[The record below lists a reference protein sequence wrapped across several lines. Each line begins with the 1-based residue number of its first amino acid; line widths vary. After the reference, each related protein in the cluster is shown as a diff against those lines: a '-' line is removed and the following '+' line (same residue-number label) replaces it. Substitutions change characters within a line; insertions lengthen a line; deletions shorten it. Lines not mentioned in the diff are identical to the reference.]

1 MTRGEK
7 QIPRRARD
15 SGLDTKR
22 RILAIAQE
30 MFARQ
35 GYAETSMAEI
45 AHELGTTQA
54 AIYYHFGSKADI
66 LEALLVGPLAAYS
79 ELAERAASGL
89 VTPNELLGKL
99 IDFVA
104 DSYTLIPLVSSDP
117 SVRSMLQDRLP
128 LGPGEMP
135 KAIITALAQPQQDRA
150 AMIRAT
156 ASFAIV
162 KEATLASLRIPGSV
176 LNLDDRE
183 EILGAALR
191 ALNNSAASAE
201 TS

>member
-1 MTRGEK
+1 
-7 QIPRRARD
+7 
-15 SGLDTKR
+15 
-22 RILAIAQE
+22 
-30 MFARQ
+30 MFVRQ

-54 AIYYHFGSKADI
+54 AIYHHFGSKANI
-66 LEALLVGPLAAYS
+66 LNALLAGPLAAYA
-79 ELAERAASGL
+79 ELAERAESGL

-99 IDFVA
+99 IDFAA
-104 DSYTLIPLVSSDP
+104 DSYTLIPLVSNDP
-117 SVRSMLQDRLP
+117 SVRSMLQDQLP
-128 LGPGEMP
+128 HGPVEMS
-135 KAIITALAQPQQDRA
+135 KAIITALARPQQDRA

-162 KEATLASLRIPGSV
+162 NEATPASLRITGGV
-176 LNLDDRE
+176 LNPADRE

-191 ALNNSAASAE
+191 ALNNSAANTK